1 MMVDSIRRDVGLRMI
16 CTRRI
21 SAYDEPSK
29 FGGVRWPT
37 SLQGK
42 TFHRRNVI
50 PPAHVIESVALSFA
64 KTFLCLAQRTRH

>member
-1 MMVDSIRRDVGLRMI
+1 MLVCAWYVRVVSLRMVNP
-16 CTRRI
+16 R
-21 SAYDEPSK
+21 SLEV
-29 FGGVRWPT
+29 VRWPT

-50 PPAHVIESVALSFA
+50 PPAHVIESVALSFV